1 MDKDVTIVIVGKNEE
16 KILDI
21 CFKSSNLI
29 TDKIIYVD
37 SDSTD
42 SSIEI
47 AKKYSNVSII
57 SLKTENYFHTAS
69 LARSIAAK
77 EVKTPYIQFLDADM
91 TIDKDWIVIAKRRL
105 DRDDNLAAAVGYKK
119 DYPSLNTNVYKVRK
133 DKKEFY
139 PDYLGGAFLIKKN
152 DYDLAGGFDPLVPW
166 DEERDLYLRILKN
179 KKKIIYLDTLMA
191 SHFDYKTGARGIL
204 FVLLNEKHKCYW
216 RVISK
221 VIKQN
226 NYSSYLFVYRFAMP
240 IFIIDLISMIYF
252 LNFDIF
258 KMLLAQL
265 IALIYAVTIKRRGLF
280 FYWKSIFLSSFYLLV
295 PKKRK
300 LKIEYIE

>member
-1 MDKDVTIVIVGKNEE
+1 MKNDVTIVIVGKNEE
-16 KILDI
+16 KILDL

-29 TDKIIYVD
+29 TNKIIYVD
-37 SDSTD
+37 SDSSD
-42 SSIEI
+42 ASLEI
-47 AKKYSNVSII
+47 AKKYSNISII

-77 EVKTPYIQFLDADM
+77 EVKTPYIQFIDADM
-91 TIDKDWIVIAKRRL
+91 TIDKDWIDIAKKRL
-105 DRDDNLAAAVGYKK
+105 DRDENLAAAVGYKK
-119 DYPSLNTNVYKVRK
+119 DYLSLNSDIYKIRK

-179 KKKIIYLDTLMA
+179 KKKVIYLDILMA
-191 SHFDYKTGARGIL
+191 SHFDYKTGGRGLL

-221 VIKQN
+221 VIKQKN
-226 NYSSYLFVYRFAMP
+226 FSSYLFVYRFAIP
-240 IFIIDLISMIYF
+240 ILVLDIISLYYF
-252 LNFDIF
+252 LFFDFINII
-258 KMLLAQL
+258 LAQL
-265 IALIYAVTIKRRGLF
+265 ISLFYALTIKRRGLV
-280 FYWKSIFLSSFYLLV
+280 FYWKSIFISSIYLFF
-295 PKKRK
+295 PKKKK
-300 LKIEYIE
+300 LKIKYLK